1 MRDHS
6 LLNLLGPFGQ
16 AEIGLFG
23 MMDRGQFRL
32 VPQVGGG
39 AVVEGK
45 GLLDAKTVGTGE
57 ATATLNP
64 HNTSRSSRYGAST
77 NPYTER
83 HSYTVDP
90 PTTNKLSSEYHNAR
104 ETGQNSQEFQNKL
117 SGKVPGYLYV
127 GHRFPA
133 KGGAYDEEVQRIKG
147 SHDYHHT
154 GTLLGMANAPMNPY
168 PMVLS
173 HTDKRAKSTLAS
185 GDLDALR
192 TRKLSAEKTRGF
204 GELEEAK
211 DDLRLRYNLISDN
224 ATTDEQKKEVEEEYQ
239 RALAR
244 LEENFIKPYPTP
256 YKEIE
261 REGVVQ
267 VIQSLD
273 IKPEYAGFGNLL
285 KISQRQP
292 VTEEQERYFYLAEK
306 QARLIQERDS
316 DETSPERKTKLNT
329 RIHDM
334 TDELNEL
341 EPFLEEGSDSKFSF
355 GNYGTQ
361 MIDRER
367 RLRADTDAIAE
378 MGAKLKDNIDPEM
391 LAHIFDPNYCSSQT
405 SRCLH

>member
-1 MRDHS
+1 
-6 LLNLLGPFGQ
+6 
-16 AEIGLFG
+16 
-23 MMDRGQFRL
+23 
-32 VPQVGGG
+32 
-39 AVVEGK
+39 
-45 GLLDAKTVGTGE
+45 
-57 ATATLNP
+57 LNP

-77 NPYTER
+77 NAYTER
-83 HSYTVDP
+83 HSYPFDHATA
-90 PTTNKLSSEYHNAR
+90 NKLSNDYHNAR
-104 ETGQNSQEFQNKL
+104 EAGQNTQEFQNKL

-127 GHRFPA
+127 GNRFPA

-154 GTLLGMANAPMNPY
+154 GTLLGMGNAPMNPY

-192 TRKLSAEKTRGF
+192 TKKIP
-204 GELEEAK
+204 AK
-211 DDLRLRYNLISDN
+211 DTRAYDNLEDAKDALRIRYNLISDN

-244 LEENFIKPYPTP
+244 LEEDFIKPYPTP

-285 KISQRQP
+285 TQISQRQP

-341 EPFLEEGSDSKFSF
+341 EP
-355 GNYGTQ
+355 
-361 MIDRER
+361 
-367 RLRADTDAIAE
+367 
-378 MGAKLKDNIDPEM
+378 KDQIEYS
-391 LAHIFDPNYCSSQT
+391 HT
-405 SRCLH
+405 